1 MMKKKN
7 KGKKAL
13 AAMGAVVAAG
23 LTPGIIAA
31 TPACMPGQNPNAVI
45 TAAEVVAIDGN
56 AYSFDELYAMQQGAN
71 RDANPQVATRYGVMP
86 SQQATHYGVQRPQL
100 PQLPQQPKK
109 TKQEMIALDT
119 IQASLIQYCAQLLEA
134 EGKFTPF
141 SLESDLTRNMGLTED
156 QLKLLAKEIKRRY
169 GVDVSYRRFYLKDQ
183 LNTLRL
189 VSEYIL
195 KLKTI
200 WDY

>member
-1 MMKKKN
+1 MKKKN

-56 AYSFDELYAMQQGAN
+56 AYSFEELYAMQQGTN

-195 KLKTI
+195 KLKNI

>member
-1 MMKKKN
+1 MKKKN

-13 AAMGAVVAAG
+13 TAVGVVVAAG
-23 LTPGIIAA
+23 LTPGIITA
-31 TPACMPGQNPNAVI
+31 TPACIPGQNPNALI
-45 TAAEVVAIDGN
+45 TAAEGVSIDGN

-86 SQQATHYGVQRPQL
+86 SQQATHYGVQRPQR
-100 PQLPQQPKK
+100 PQRPQQPTK

>member
-1 MMKKKN
+1 
-7 KGKKAL
+7 
-13 AAMGAVVAAG
+13 
-23 LTPGIIAA
+23 
-31 TPACMPGQNPNAVI
+31 
-45 TAAEVVAIDGN
+45 
-56 AYSFDELYAMQQGAN
+56 
-71 RDANPQVATRYGVMP
+71 
-86 SQQATHYGVQRPQL
+86 
-100 PQLPQQPKK
+100 
-109 TKQEMIALDT
+109 MIALDT
-119 IQASLIQYCAQLLEA
+119 IQASLVQYCAQLLEA

-141 SLESDLTRNMGLTED
+141 SLESDLTRSMGLTED
-156 QLKLLAKEIKRRY
+156 QLKLLAKEIKCRY